1 MKTWTNI
8 EIYFGMLTFAL
19 VIISLVL
26 WSMWLRSD
34 QKRLLIVDEI
44 RSGETTSRRA
54 KRILFPLFLIYILD
68 LISSGVRCGLT
79 GFFGF
84 ESVTTEKAG
93 YSVVNHSHT
102 YYLTP
107 GEFWLGRIQ
116 AFILIVSFVAW
127 FLTRAYFSHTGDLK
141 RDKPAA

>member
-8 EIYFGMLTFAL
+8 EIYSGILIFSLL
-19 VIISLVL
+19 IISLVI
-26 WSMWLRSD
+26 WGMWLRSD
-34 QKRLLIVDEI
+34 QKRALIIDEI

-54 KRILFPLFLIYILD
+54 KRILFPLFLIYIFD
-68 LISSGVRCGLT
+68 LISSVIRCGLT

-84 ESVTTEKAG
+84 ESATTEKAG

-102 YYLTP
+102 YHLTP

-116 AFILIVSFVAW
+116 TFIFIVSFVAW
-127 FLTRAYFSHTGDLK
+127 FLVRAYFSQTGDLK
-141 RDKPAA
+141 RDKPAT